1 MVWMAIRP
9 LPVLNMESLYHVR
22 RKSSGP
28 KGHLIFK
35 PWVAMGCHG
44 LPWVAGIMHREAM
57 ARQRE
62 LAWILRLQNH
72 YTITAGNIP
81 LLF

>member
-1 MVWMAIRP
+1 MDGHSATSCLEYGIIIPCAQKIKRP
-9 LPVLNMESLYHVR
+9 E
-22 RKSSGP
+22 GT
-28 KGHLIFK
+28 FDFQ
-35 PWVAMGCHG
+35 AMGCHG